1 MRSPHITV
9 DCRKLRDSG
18 VGVYLRN
25 NLAKFIAKTSY
36 SFSLIGK
43 HKELHDWL
51 KTIELGSSEISI
63 IPCDASIFS
72 LREQIDIWK
81 SIPNNCDLFWSP
93 FYVIPILYSGMI
105 LVTFH
110 DVFPLAMSYMI
121 QSLVARIYAK
131 LMFSFA
137 ARKASKIIAV
147 SNFTKNETIKYIKV
161 DERKI
166 EVIHA
171 GYNKLPQGNSETVI
185 DGPFILYVGNIKPHK
200 NLSRILA
207 AHAKIFPKFE
217 WPLVMV
223 GKTEG
228 FIISDTELH
237 SMIKSIPKGQV
248 FMVGQVSDEELSAY
262 YKKAGVL
269 VLASLYEGFG
279 LPALE
284 AMASGIPILASQVAA
299 IPEIC
304 GDAALY
310 CDPYSVND
318 IAEKMALLINDP
330 DLQAQLREKGYKQI
344 LKFSWDD
351 SANSHVNII
360 NELLL
365 RRKKYI

>member
-1 MRSPHITV
+1 MRSTHITI

-25 NLAKFIAKTSY
+25 NLAKIIAKTSY
-36 SFSLIGK
+36 KFSLIGNQ
-43 HKELHDWL
+43 KELHDWL
-51 KTIELGSSEISI
+51 KAIELGSSEISI

-72 LREQIDIWK
+72 LREQIEIWK
-81 SIPNNCDLFWSP
+81 KIPKNCDLFWSP
-93 FYVIPILYSGMI
+93 FYVIPIIYNGMI

-110 DVFPLAMSYMI
+110 DVFPLAMSYMVP
-121 QSLVARIYAK
+121 SLVARIYAK
-131 LMFSFA
+131 LMFGFA
-137 ARKASKIIAV
+137 ARKASKIITV
-147 SNFTKNETIKYIKV
+147 SNFTKREIIKYIKIE
-161 DERKI
+161 ERKI

-171 GYNKLPQGNSETVI
+171 GYNKVPQGNSETI
-185 DGPFILYVGNIKPHK
+185 IEGPFILYVGNIKPHK

-207 AHAKIFPKFE
+207 AHAKIFPKFK

-228 FIISDTELH
+228 FIISDTKLH
-237 SMIKSIPKGQV
+237 NMIKTIPKGQV

-279 LPALE
+279 LPAVE
-284 AMASGIPILASQVAA
+284 AMGAGIPILASQVASL
-299 IPEIC
+299 PEIC

-318 IAEKMALLINDP
+318 IADKMALLISDT
-330 DLQAQLREKGYKQI
+330 DLQAQLREKGEKQVN
-344 LKFSWDD
+344 KFSWDD
-351 SANSHVNII
+351 SVKSHLKII
-360 NELLL
+360 NDLLL
-365 RRKKYI
+365 RC